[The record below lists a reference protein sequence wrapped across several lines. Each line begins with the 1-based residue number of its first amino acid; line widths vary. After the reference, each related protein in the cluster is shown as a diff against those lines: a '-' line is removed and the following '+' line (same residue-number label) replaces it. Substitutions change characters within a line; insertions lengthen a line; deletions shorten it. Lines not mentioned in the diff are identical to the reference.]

1 MNFSNIDIGLLLFY
15 NAILLAGLIT
25 VLTSRRQHR

>member
-15 NAILLAGLIT
+15 NAILMAGLIT
-25 VLTSRRQHR
+25 VLTYRPKRR